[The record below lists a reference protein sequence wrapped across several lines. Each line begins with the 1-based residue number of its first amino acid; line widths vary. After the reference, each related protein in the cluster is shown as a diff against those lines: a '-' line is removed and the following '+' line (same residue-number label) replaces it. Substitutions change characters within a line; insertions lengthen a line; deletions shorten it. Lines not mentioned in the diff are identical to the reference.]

1 MKKHLVV
8 GGGGLKLNVLEY
20 GQPDGPEILF
30 LHGFSQAA
38 QAWRHQFESDL
49 ALRYRLLALDIRGH
63 GASEKP
69 SDAAHYTASEL
80 WANDVKAVIETLGL
94 RSVLLVGWS
103 YSGLLVCDFLRHCG
117 SKQLAGLVFC
127 GAVTKVGSDQA
138 GALLGPKLLKHL
150 PAVFSTDAAV
160 ASDTMGQF
168 VRDCHAEPM
177 ADRDYF
183 EALGYNLT
191 ATPAVRLGL
200 FSRTVD
206 NDGILA
212 AVQVPTLVLHG
223 AKDEIILP
231 AASQHIVDKVP
242 GARLSMIDGAA
253 HCPFAESAGVFNAE
267 VSRFAEEVF
276 RLCVVES

>member
-1 MKKHLVV
+1 MKKHSVT
-8 GGGGLKLNVLEY
+8 GGGGVKLNVLEC

-49 ALRYRLLALDIRGH
+49 ALRYRLVAMDIRGH
-63 GASEKP
+63 GASDKP

-80 WANDVKAVIETLGL
+80 WANDVDAVIETLGL
-94 RSVLLVGWS
+94 RSTLLVGWS
-103 YSGLLVCDFLRHCG
+103 YSGLLVCDFLRHHG
-117 SKQLAGLVFC
+117 SKKLAGVVFC

-150 PAVFSTDAAV
+150 PAVFSTDAAT

-177 ADRDYF
+177 ADRDYY

-206 NDGILA
+206 NDDILA
-212 AVQVPTLVLHG
+212 GVTVPTLALHG
-223 AKDEIILP
+223 REDEIILP
-231 AASQHIVDKVP
+231 TASDHIVGKLR
-242 GARLSMIDGAA
+242 GARLSMIDGTA
-253 HCPFAESAGVFNAE
+253 HCPFAEAPGAFNAE
-267 VSRFAEEVF
+267 IASFAEQVF
-276 RLCVVES
+276 NR